1 MNKSGPLSLPFI
13 KLYAITFLFFSANP
27 ILNVI
32 VPLRSEAGGATNA
45 EIGVMM
51 GAYMITSMLFRPWA
65 GNVVQRFGPLSVLR
79 VLLLANGLILILY
92 TISGL
97 EWYFVL
103 RAMQGVTTAFFSL
116 ALQLGIVDK
125 LAHNDRSQ
133 GISLYLLAGM
143 LPTVIGPI
151 LALSLW
157 DWGGMSAFT
166 VAMIVIAVATGLIGF
181 TAPLPSGSQAMDK
194 QEQVGQGA
202 GELAGQGM
210 EKQTGQDKEQ
220 RAGQSMEQKTSQG
233 IEQQTTSLSSQLRQL
248 WTHRAFLICSTA
260 MLVASVS
267 FGAVT
272 TFIALYT
279 QQSGVGHAGVY
290 LMLQAGVMVL
300 CRFALRKKVPSDGQ
314 WHPRFL
320 TGLLLSMAVGLNLL
334 ALAVFGGA
342 LLMYAGSMLIGL
354 GMALLYPHLVTYLTI
369 VLPAASRN
377 TLIGVFIAVSDL
389 GSVLG
394 NIVMGTVADY
404 LSYSFMYGICAGL
417 LLGVV
422 AVVVIGG
429 RRLVVFQEHRAS
441 HSG

>member
-1 MNKSGPLSLPFI
+1 MNKNGPLSLPFI

-27 ILNVI
+27 ILNII
-32 VPLRSEAGGATNA
+32 VPLRSEAQGASNA

-65 GNVVQRFGPLSVLR
+65 GSIVHRFGPLSVLR
-79 VLLLANGLILILY
+79 ALLLANGLILILY

-97 EWYFVL
+97 QWYFAL

-116 ALQLGIVDK
+116 SLQLGIVDK
-125 LAHNDRSQ
+125 LAHHDRSQ

-151 LALSLW
+151 LALTLW
-157 DWGGMSAFT
+157 DWGGMNAFT
-166 VAMIVIAVATGLIGF
+166 TSMIVIALVTGILGF
-181 TAPLPSGSQAMDK
+181 KAPLPSGSQ
-194 QEQVGQGA
+194 V
-202 GELAGQGM
+202 
-210 EKQTGQDKEQ
+210 TQD
-220 RAGQSMEQKTSQG
+220 
-233 IEQQTTSLSSQLRQL
+233 EQQQASSMTSQLRQL
-248 WTHRAFLICSTA
+248 WTHRAFLVCSTA
-260 MLVASVS
+260 MLIASVS

-279 QQSGVGHAGVY
+279 KQSGVGHAGIY
-290 LMLQAGVMVL
+290 LMLQAGVMVF

-320 TGLLLSMAVGLNLL
+320 VGLLLSMAVGLQLL
-334 ALAVFGGA
+334 ALAVYGGA
-342 LLMYAGSMLIGL
+342 SFMYAGSMLIGL

-369 VLPAASRN
+369 VLPLSSRN

-394 NIVMGTVADY
+394 NIVMGTIADH
-404 LSYSFMYGICAGL
+404 LSYSYMYGICAGL
-417 LLGVV
+417 LLTSV
-422 AVVVIGG
+422 AIVLISG
-429 RRLVVFQEHRAS
+429 RRLAIRSE
-441 HSG
+441 